1 MIYILD
7 LRDTNVGG
15 GLGSTVKILRND
27 VQVGDS
33 ENVSELVAA
42 IHGKDLLLVTH
53 GFNVDEEGG
62 EVNLDDLEP
71 LLPSASNHMMVGV
84 LWPGDAD
91 WGPIKGAVYLFKDHD
106 SRRSGDM
113 LAEFINL
120 NFNEA
125 ASLSFASHSLGAR
138 VMLETILNMN
148 RKVHRLVVMAG
159 AIDDNCLTKDYK
171 GAAAKID
178 HISVLASRKDTVLS
192 RIFPIG
198 NFLAGIIGRG
208 HPYWHAALGHA
219 GPASPIPDKLDP
231 IFMIPDSW
239 EFNHGSYFP
248 DQPVAL
254 PASCSV
260 TGILPAPSAP
270 GLPEC
275 TCPTAPVLSPDPCD
289 LASIHSPWKPA
300 WTATYIGKQL

>member
-91 WGPIKGAVYLFKDHD
+91 WVPSRVLFIFL
-106 SRRSGDM
+106 RTM
-113 LAEFINL
+113 
-120 NFNEA
+120 
-125 ASLSFASHSLGAR
+125 
-138 VMLETILNMN
+138 T
-148 RKVHRLVVMAG
+148 AG
-159 AIDDNCLTKDYK
+159 VRAICWQ
-171 GAAAKID
+171 
-178 HISVLASRKDTVLS
+178 SS
-192 RIFPIG
+192 
-198 NFLAGIIGRG
+198 
-208 HPYWHAALGHA
+208 
-219 GPASPIPDKLDP
+219 
-231 IFMIPDSW
+231 
-239 EFNHGSYFP
+239 
-248 DQPVAL
+248 
-254 PASCSV
+254 
-260 TGILPAPSAP
+260 
-270 GLPEC
+270 
-275 TCPTAPVLSPDPCD
+275 
-289 LASIHSPWKPA
+289 SI
-300 WTATYIGKQL
+300 